1 MGTSQKPT
9 RKFIA
14 VTTAVL
20 AGGLLAAC
28 GNTAQ
33 NGGEGQPG
41 TETTAQNGSEGLKIG
56 ALLPATGDLSSI
68 GQYMIDA
75 LPVLVDTVNQCGGV
89 NGAPVTLVQEDS
101 QTEPAAAAEAMTKLT
116 EVDNVAGVVGAFGSS
131 ISNAAVDIAARN
143 QVMMISPGSTST
155 IFTER
160 AQNGD
165 FNGYWARTAPPDS
178 YQAEALAS
186 LAMERGFDSV
196 ATAVINNDYGVGFE
210 EEFVPAFQDM
220 GGSVVNEGSPVR
232 YDPKATTFESE
243 ATAAFSDN
251 PDAVMGVLYVETG
264 ALFLKAA
271 YQQGLMQDA
280 TVLLTDGVYSGE
292 FPEKVGKNEQGEYI
306 LEGALGT
313 TVGAGGPGLEQLQ
326 AALGTEPEAFVPHTW
341 DAGALLMLAAEA
353 GDTNTGEAIKENLR
367 AVANPEGQEVSDVC
381 QALELLRNGEEINY
395 QGASSRV
402 DIDELGNVRGVYDVW
417 TVNADGSLETVEKI
431 DVQEQQGS

>member
-1 MGTSQKPT
+1 MGIHKNKPT

-14 VTTAVL
+14 LAATVV

-28 GNTAQ
+28 GTTTDTGQ
-33 NGGEGQPG
+33 NGGTQGEG
-41 TETTAQNGSEGLKIG
+41 EGLKIG

-68 GQYMIDA
+68 GQYMIEA

-89 NGAPVTLVQEDS
+89 NGSSVTLVTEDS

-131 ISNAAVDIAARN
+131 ISNAAVDIAVRN

-186 LAMERGFDSV
+186 VAAERGFERVS
-196 ATAVINNDYGVGFE
+196 TAVINNDYGVGFE
-210 EEFVPAFQDM
+210 EEFVPAFQEM
-220 GGSVVNEGSPVR
+220 GGTVVNENNPVR

-271 YQQGLMQDA
+271 YQQGLMQDSQ
-280 TVLLTDGVYSGE
+280 VLLTDGVYSAE
-292 FPEKVGKNEQGEYI
+292 FPEKVGQNEQGEYI

-326 AALGTEPEAFVPHTW
+326 TALGKEPEAFVAHTW
-341 DAGALLMLAAEA
+341 DAGALMMLAAEA
-353 GDTNTGEAIKENLR
+353 ADANTGEAIKNNLR
-367 AVANPEGQEVSDVC
+367 TVSNPEGQEVSDVC

-402 DIDELGNVRGVYDVW
+402 DIDDLGNVRGVYDVW
-417 TVNADGSLETVEKI
+417 TVNEDGSLETVEKI
-431 DVQEQQGS
+431 DVQQQQEG